1 MSRGHDP
8 EAELRE
14 LWTRKGIPKSV
25 QDELIAEVERKAA
38 PGAQVGPWTIPGK
51 GKGKP

>member
-1 MSRGHDP
+1 MSRERDP
-8 EAELRE
+8 EVELRE

-38 PGAQVGPWTIPGK
+38 PGAKVGPWTIPGERK
-51 GKGKP
+51 KAP

>member
-1 MSRGHDP
+1 MNQEHDP

-25 QDELIAEVERKAA
+25 QDGLIADVEKKAA
-38 PGAQVGPWTIPGK
+38 PGARVGPWTIPERGEK
-51 GKGKP
+51 TS